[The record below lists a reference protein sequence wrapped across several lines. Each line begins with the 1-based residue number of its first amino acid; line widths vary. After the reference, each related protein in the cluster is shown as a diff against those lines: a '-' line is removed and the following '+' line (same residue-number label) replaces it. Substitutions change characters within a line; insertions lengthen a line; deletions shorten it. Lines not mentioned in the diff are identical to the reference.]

1 MQTSYPW
8 DLTYLIFVQIN
19 LALGVSK
26 TLRVE
31 ESIETKSHIP
41 SSSSNPTL
49 INSLML
55 AKALKGKSQLKI
67 TCGYEFI

>member
-1 MQTSYPW
+1 
-8 DLTYLIFVQIN
+8 